1 MRPHITSSSRIR
13 YIHSL
18 CDKSRCP
25 SPLWC
30 LENVDSGTVELLH
43 RDRYRCRHKFI
54 FARLESYRHR
64 ATEWIIEYHVL
75 RKSIVIGH
83 RLEICGGIY
92 FSTSKSSQ
100 KKRFS
105 LTQNPQVFQAIGQ
118 AAVMLTASP
127 YIAISYPFL
136 GLLLY
141 IVQRFY
147 LRTSRQ
153 LRLLD
158 LEANSPL

>member
-1 MRPHITSSSRIR
+1 
-13 YIHSL
+13 
-18 CDKSRCP
+18 
-25 SPLWC
+25 
-30 LENVDSGTVELLH
+30 
-43 RDRYRCRHKFI
+43 
-54 FARLESYRHR
+54 
-64 ATEWIIEYHVL
+64 
-75 RKSIVIGH
+75 
-83 RLEICGGIY
+83 
-92 FSTSKSSQ
+92 
-100 KKRFS
+100 
-105 LTQNPQVFQAIGQ
+105 
-118 AAVMLTASP
+118 MLTASP